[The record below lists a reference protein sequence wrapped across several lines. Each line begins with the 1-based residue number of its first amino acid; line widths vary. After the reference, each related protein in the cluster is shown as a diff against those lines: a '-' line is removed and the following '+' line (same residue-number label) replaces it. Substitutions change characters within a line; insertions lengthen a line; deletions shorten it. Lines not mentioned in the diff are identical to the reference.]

1 MALIPITD
9 LTALATAA
17 LRASG
22 ASASA
27 ARVTAKYLVAADAQ
41 GLGTHGVARVPTYC
55 GHLKAGRARGDAVPR
70 IVNEKPAACLVD
82 AGDGLG
88 FEPCEFAIQ
97 QAIERAQKHGV
108 GFAGV
113 TRSHHCG
120 ALGML
125 LEAVAARGMV
135 GVAFSNASAAIMAWG
150 GTRPLFGT
158 NPVAAIFPRKQQR
171 ADPLPAE
178 SAVRGQR
185 APALAATSDRSAN
198 EEWRELAPLVID
210 MSLTQ
215 VTRGQI
221 MLYANAGK
229 PIPAGWGMD
238 KDGNPTTD
246 AQKILVGGSLHAV
259 GGLKGT
265 MLALAVELLCC
276 ALMGAALS
284 HEVGSIYVNEG
295 APMNLG
301 QAFLVIDPAAL
312 AGNDVY
318 LDRVET
324 LIAAMLED
332 DEVRLP
338 GARRVENMARA
349 AKEGIEIPAELEKQL
364 RELALG

>member
-1 MALIPITD
+1 VPTLSIEA
-9 LTALATAA
+9 LTALATDA
-17 LRASG
+17 LRANG
-22 ASASA
+22 ASGSA
-27 ARVTAKYLVAADAQ
+27 ARITAKYLVAADAQ

-55 GHLKAGRARGDAVPR
+55 GHLKSGRARGDAVPR
-70 IVNEKPAACLVD
+70 IANEKAAACLID

-88 FEPCEFAIQ
+88 FEPGEFAIQ
-97 QAIERAQKHGV
+97 QAIGRASRHGV

-113 TRSHHCG
+113 THGHHCG
-120 ALGML
+120 ALGIL

-135 GVAFSNASAAIMAWG
+135 GIAFSNASAAIMAWG
-150 GTRPLFGT
+150 GKRPLFGT
-158 NPVAAIFPRKQQR
+158 NPVAAIFPRKN
-171 ADPLPAE
+171 AD
-178 SAVRGQR
+178 
-185 APALAATSDRSAN
+185 
-198 EEWRELAPLVID
+198 PLVID

-229 PIPAGWGMD
+229 PIPEGWGMD

-246 AQKILVGGSLHAV
+246 AQKILVGGRLHAV

-265 MLALAVELLCC
+265 MLALAVEILCC

-295 APMNLG
+295 VPMNLG
-301 QAFLVIDPAAL
+301 QAFLVLDPAAL
-312 AGNDVY
+312 AGSDVY

-324 LIAAMLED
+324 LVVAMLED

-338 GARRVENMARA
+338 GARRVENAARA
-349 AKEGIEIPAELEKQL
+349 AKEGIEIPADLEKQL
-364 RELALG
+364 RELARR

>member
-1 MALIPITD
+1 VSTLSIEA
-9 LTALATAA
+9 LTALATDA

-22 ASASA
+22 ASESA
-27 ARVTAKYLVAADAQ
+27 ARITAKYLVAADAQ

-55 GHLKAGRARGDAVPR
+55 GHLKAGRARGDAKPY
-70 IVNEKPAACLVD
+70 IANEKAAACLVD

-88 FEPCEFAIQ
+88 FEPSEFAIR

-113 TRSHHCG
+113 TKSHHCG
-120 ALGML
+120 ALGIL

-150 GTRPLFGT
+150 GKRPLFGT
-158 NPVAAIFPRKQQR
+158 NPVAAIFPRK
-171 ADPLPAE
+171 A
-178 SAVRGQR
+178 G
-185 APALAATSDRSAN
+185 
-198 EEWRELAPLVID
+198 APLVID

-221 MLYANAGK
+221 MLYANAGR
-229 PIPAGWGMD
+229 PIPEGWGMD

-265 MLALAVELLCC
+265 MLALAVEILCC

-312 AGNDVY
+312 AGDDVY

-324 LIAAMLED
+324 LIVAMLEN

-338 GARRVENMARA
+338 GARRVENVARA
-349 AKEGIEIPAELEKQL
+349 AKEGIEIPADLEKQL
-364 RELALG
+364 RELARR

>member
-1 MALIPITD
+1 MPTLIVEV
-9 LTALATAA
+9 LTALAANA

-22 ASASA
+22 ASAGMA
-27 ARVTAKYLVAADAQ
+27 NVTAKYLVAADAQ

-70 IVNEKPAACLVD
+70 IVNEKAAACLID

-88 FEPCEFAIQ
+88 FGPCEFALV
-97 QAIERAQKHGV
+97 QAMRRAEQHGV

-113 TRSHHCG
+113 TNSHHCG
-120 ALGML
+120 ALGIL

-135 GVAFSNASAAIMAWG
+135 GIAFSNASAAIMAWG
-150 GTRPLFGT
+150 GKRPLFGT
-158 NPVAAIFPRKQQR
+158 NPVAAIFPRR
-171 ADPLPAE
+171 AGP
-178 SAVRGQR
+178 
-185 APALAATSDRSAN
+185 
-198 EEWRELAPLVID
+198 PLVID

-221 MLYANAGK
+221 MLLANQGK
-229 PIPAGWGMD
+229 AIPEGWGMD
-238 KDGNPTTD
+238 KDGNPTID

-295 APMNLG
+295 APMDLG

-318 LDRVET
+318 LERIET
-324 LIAAMLED
+324 LIAAMLQD

-338 GARRVENMARA
+338 GERRVENAARA
-349 AKEGIEIPAELEKQL
+349 VKDGIEIPVGLEEQL
-364 RELALG
+364 RELAGAKARGG

>member
-1 MALIPITD
+1 MPTLSIDALT
-9 LTALATAA
+9 TLATDA

-22 ASASA
+22 ASASSA
-27 ARVTAKYLVAADAQ
+27 GITAKYLVTADAQ

-55 GHLKAGRARGDAVPR
+55 GHLKSGRARGNAVPR
-70 IVNEKPAACLVD
+70 IANEKAATCLVD

-88 FEPCEFAIQ
+88 FEPSEFAIE
-97 QAIERAQKHGV
+97 QAVSRAGKHGV

-120 ALGML
+120 ALGIL

-135 GVAFSNASAAIMAWG
+135 GIAFSNASAAIMAWG
-150 GTRPLFGT
+150 GKRPLFGT
-158 NPVAAIFPRKQQR
+158 NPVAAIFPR
-171 ADPLPAE
+171 
-178 SAVRGQR
+178 
-185 APALAATSDRSAN
+185 RSGP
-198 EEWRELAPLVID
+198 PLVID

-229 PIPAGWGMD
+229 PIPEGWGMD

-265 MLALAVELLCC
+265 MLALAVEILCC

-284 HEVGSIYVNEG
+284 QEVGSIYVNEG
-295 APMNLG
+295 EPMNLG
-301 QAFLVIDPAAL
+301 QAFLVIDPSAL
-312 AGNDVY
+312 AGTERY
-318 LDRVET
+318 LERVET
-324 LIAAMLED
+324 VIAAMLED
-332 DEVRLP
+332 ESVRLP
-338 GARRVENMARA
+338 GERRNAVAARA
-349 AKEGIEIPAELEKQL
+349 ARDGIEVADALHAQL
-364 RELALG
+364 VALAQAR